1 MAPAGRASGRA
12 GSTRNGPER
21 SGRRSRPG
29 PIRGCRRS
37 WPEDGRHHA
46 PDVST
51 RSGRRPFT
59 GRNRRVGYDASP
71 MIDSLRAMPGGIRLF
86 LVYAFLILA
95 GIGIS
100 LRSVVDLA
108 ISVPVSFEGLVVMA
122 LLAYTIFT
130 TTLVLQRKQAA
141 RSLALG
147 LASLTVPLVPLLALS
162 QLLVEAVFV
171 AAFGLALFRGL
182 LRPEVGTYPSEP

>member
-1 MAPAGRASGRA
+1 
-12 GSTRNGPER
+12 
-21 SGRRSRPG
+21 
-29 PIRGCRRS
+29 
-37 WPEDGRHHA
+37 
-46 PDVST
+46 
-51 RSGRRPFT
+51 
-59 GRNRRVGYDASP
+59 
-71 MIDSLRAMPGGIRLF
+71 MIDRVRAMPGGIRLF

-141 RSLALG
+141 RTLALG

-162 QLLVEAVFV
+162 QLIVEAVFV

-182 LRPEVGTYPSEP
+182 LRPEVRTYLNEP